1 MFDAKKSIVSYI
13 YREIDIM
20 NFFQL
25 LIIVFLSGFLLACSD
40 PTADETPSAG
50 DALSVPVSGKARAPI
65 VSYFNKRPDKPESK
79 SEVEGP
85 LLVERPD
92 SQDISVVEAPA
103 AEVPVVAEAPVEEE
117 EPVEETPVAE
127 VPVEEEEPVVET
139 PVVEAPVTAT
149 TTPVVI
155 AKPVMETPVAT
166 TTPVVIEKPVEE
178 APVTA
183 TTTPVVIEKPV
194 EEAPVTA
201 TTTPVVIEKPVMET
215 PVATTTPVVIE
226 KPVME
231 TPVATTTPVVI
242 EKPVMETPVATTTPV
257 VIEKPVEE
265 APVTATT
272 TPVVIEKPVM
282 ETPVATTTP
291 VVLAKPVMETPVAT
305 TTPVVIAKPVEEA
318 PVTATTTPVVI
329 AKPVMETPVATTT
342 PVVIAKPVEEAPV
355 TATTTPVVIEKPVME
370 TPVAEVPVEEE
381 EPVVETPVVEAPVV
395 AEKPVEET
403 PLEEEKVYT
412 ITHAAMAGEV
422 FRLEHEDR
430 EVVLDKPG
438 ACVKVKE
445 SEFAELTIQ
454 EDEFI
459 SMEICDNMDWII
471 GDWDNPC
478 SPGNYNLTLV
488 DTWSLGVEL
497 YDRHGLQPAQYNN
510 NSKCLSLYPT
520 TVDELF
526 GGDFESAFTVTST
539 TTPPVVS
546 FNVEEKEAERLAAEE
561 KAIEES
567 TRKLLAEERRRGLE
581 NSGTTKRRTER
592 MKQQLQHEREITER
606 RKAEAEEEMH
616 EQAEKAT
623 AVAQTLMEEAKQ
635 VEKAT
640 STSTA
645 TVQALMEE
653 AKEVQR
659 VAKLKEK
666 YKDEDWFTITHAGRE
681 GQSFTLRHY
690 FGIASNEEVVL
701 DKPGACAIIKKEH
714 FKRMDIEEDE
724 FFSRDLC
731 DRMAPIT
738 FIDFDDYCEPGNY
751 ELVLDDTWSLG
762 PLEWRDEY
770 AFRLSERN
778 DSPDCEYLYPPWGPS
793 PEERRTA
800 QHESRYYPIMEEFER
815 NKEELEKEWREQQK
829 QLGKNT

>member
-1 MFDAKKSIVSYI
+1 
-13 YREIDIM
+13 M
-20 NFFQL
+20 NFFQF

-127 VPVEEEEPVVET
+127 VPVEEEEPVEETPVAEVPVEEEEPVVET

-149 TTPVVI
+149 TTPVVL

-183 TTTPVVIEKPV
+183 TTTPVVLAKPVMETPVATTTPVVLAKPV

-201 TTTPVVIEKPVMET
+201 TTTPVVIAKPVMET
-215 PVATTTPVVIE
+215 PVATTTPVVL
-226 KPVME
+226 
-231 TPVATTTPVVI
+231 A
-242 EKPVMETPVATTTPV
+242 KPVMETPVATTTPV

-265 APVTATT
+265 APVT
-272 TPVVIEKPVM
+272 
-282 ETPVATTTP
+282 
-291 VVLAKPVMETPVAT
+291 AT

-355 TATTTPVVIEKPVME
+355 TATTTPVVIEKPVEE

-581 NSGTTKRRTER
+581 DSDTTKRRTER
-592 MKQQLQHEREITER
+592 MQQQLQHEREITER

-623 AVAQTLMEEAKQ
+623 AVAQALMEEAKQ

-690 FGIASNEEVVL
+690 FGIASNEEVIL

-800 QHESRYYPIMEEFER
+800 QHESRYYPVMEEFER